1 MVARLR
7 EKRKGISKHELVRDE
22 SFWVYV
28 LVVFLKIKNAM
39 KGVYIYLDM
48 NVMWFQKMNRRLVAT
63 VSTFHHV
70 LSDLHV

>member
-22 SFWVYV
+22 SFWG
-28 LVVFLKIKNAM
+28 LCPCRLFENQNAT

-48 NVMWFQKMNRRLVAT
+48 NVMWFQKMNHRLVAT